1 MKKSI
6 ANKVFDEMIE
16 QGVKEYEEE
25 QANTEYEKFEFSE
38 THQQKMNELFAEAAK
53 KEKKIKQMRTIRK
66 VAAIILIA
74 VVTLGVCAPHISAW
88 REKIE
93 EFFMKDKEKYSL
105 VGYGDVRDS
114 DKMITVQK
122 DYMYDISFLGYIPE
136 GFEVDRYSVNS
147 KNLLVKIVNENKYI
161 VFSMDKTLERALDS
175 EEIEYIHETI
185 NNHDVLFHYK
195 DGRNAYVLN
204 LAEGVFDILGNISKE
219 ELIKVIE
226 KIDLGKLEEL
236 LQ

>member
-38 THQQKMNELFAEAAK
+38 NHQQKMNELFAEAAK
-53 KEKKIKQMRTIRK
+53 KEQKIKQMRTIRK

-74 VVTLGVCAPHISAW
+74 FVTLGVCAPHISAW

-105 VGYGDVRDS
+105 VGYGDVRDKN
-114 DKMITVQK
+114 KMVMGEREKT
-122 DYMYDISFLGYIPE
+122 YDLSFLGYIPE
-136 GFEVDRYSVNS
+136 GFAVDKYNSVNDS
-147 KNLLVKIVNENKYI
+147 ILIRIIDDDQYV
-161 VFSMDKTLERALDS
+161 VFSLDKAIDRAIDTEDVTYLY
-175 EEIEYIHETI
+175 EKI
-185 NNHDVLFHYK
+185 NNQDVFFHYK
-195 DGRNAYVLN
+195 DERNAFIINFDKKVLD
-204 LAEGVFDILGNISKE
+204 VWGNISKE
-219 ELIKVIE
+219 ELIKIIE
-226 KIDLGKLEEL
+226 KINYEKLGNL
-236 LQ
+236 LK